1 MKDEREREGG
11 GKVRVAEGVCVLGA
25 GEGCVCARG
34 EVRVGEGVRMSVDL
48 IVSVRVGAYDLHLAV
63 AY

>member
-25 GEGCVCARG
+25 GEGCVCGG
-34 EVRVGEGVRMSVDL
+34 EGRVGEGVRMSVDL